1 MLATLPR
8 WLWIIIGVL
17 VGGLIGLVKS
27 SADSQLY
34 GIDIQGYGRLLS
46 DQRAFEY
53 GLTEDENSTKAFVDP
68 VVYPHWTIEGGKK
81 KLVYIVTGLS
91 WDGQEKTVNGVRTG
105 NLTPHCVITQTPYR
119 PVLGVPDAKGQ
130 VVAEYPSVVQFL
142 DALHRVYKV
151 NYHYAWWAVYPVL
164 TWIVGCAILIGGIW
178 PTLINLLT
186 FGTLTRPPEVKA
198 VSLWNILGTKR
209 RHVPKFA
216 YSAPQGD
223 DEDEILAPATPAEN
237 SNTTAAAAQPLATAP
252 LEAVPQDPH
261 DPRSY
266 GADKGFFYPTERH
279 APRSN
284 GSHCRPVTSMF
295 RSRL

>member
-34 GIDIQGYGRLLS
+34 GINVQGYGVLLS
-46 DQRAFEY
+46 DQQAFEN
-53 GLTEDENSTKAFVDP
+53 GLVEDFKGTKLFSDP
-68 VVYPHWTIEGGKK
+68 VVYPHWTTEAGKK
-81 KLVYIVTGLS
+81 KLIYIVTGQY
-91 WDGQEKTVNGVRTG
+91 WDGQSQTRNGKTVAEW
-105 NLTPHCVITQTPYR
+105 TPRCVITQTPYKPR
-119 PVLGVPDAKGQ
+119 IGIPDAKGQ

-164 TWIVGCAILIGGIW
+164 TWIVGCAIVIGGIW

-209 RHVPKFA
+209 RSPGARHACGKFRSHCSCRTTPRDRA
-216 YSAPQGD
+216 ARSRPARSTRSAVIRSGQRRFLSHRAACST
-223 DEDEILAPATPAEN
+223 IQRFSLAPCTEVHQATP
-237 SNTTAAAAQPLATAP
+237 
-252 LEAVPQDPH
+252 
-261 DPRSY
+261 
-266 GADKGFFYPTERH
+266 GALPDRG
-279 APRSN
+279 
-284 GSHCRPVTSMF
+284 
-295 RSRL
+295 

>member
-34 GIDIQGYGRLLS
+34 GINVQGYGVLLS
-46 DQRAFEY
+46 DQQAFES
-53 GLTEDENSTKAFVDP
+53 GLVEDFKGTKLFSDP
-68 VVYPHWTIEGGKK
+68 VVYPHWTTDAGKQ
-81 KLVYIVTGLS
+81 KLVYIVTGQY
-91 WDGQEKTVNGVRTG
+91 WDGQSQTRNGKTVAEW
-105 NLTPHCVITQTPYR
+105 TPRCVITQTPYKPR
-119 PVLGVPDAKGQ
+119 IGISDAKGQ

-164 TWIVGCAILIGGIW
+164 TWIVGCAIVIGGIW
-178 PTLINLLT
+178 PTLVNLLT

-209 RHVPKFA
+209 RHVPKFE

-223 DEDEILAPATPAEN
+223 DEDDLLTPATPSEN
-237 SNTTAAAAQPLATAP
+237 SENTAPAAQPLATAP
-252 LEAVPQDPH
+252 LEAVPQDPQ

-266 GADKGFFYPTERH
+266 GADKGDFYPTERH
-279 APRSN
+279 APKSN
-284 GSHCRPVTSMF
+284 GSH
-295 RSRL
+295 